1 MDRFNDTSY
10 QEFDEAFYDQN
21 YDSIVV
27 ELMQDGYSAY
37 EAEDLGLD
45 MLADKWREQIL
56 EKRGVQP
63 KLW

>member
-1 MDRFNDTSY
+1 MDRFNDSSY

-45 MLADKWREQIL
+45 MLADKWREQIMQR
-56 EKRGVQP
+56 KGF
-63 KLW
+63 